1 MRALVIIAIAAA
13 NFVIWTL
20 AFQTPEAPPPST
32 PLLHLETIYPK
43 GPSYE

>member
-1 MRALVIIAIAAA
+1 MKALLIIGIVTA

-43 GPSYE
+43 APAHE